1 MSKTIFI
8 TGAGTGLGKG
18 TAIGLAKKGHRVIA
32 AVEII
37 SQVTSLREA
46 ADAAG
51 VKLEV
56 IKLDVRSRRDQQ
68 LIEEYDYDVF
78 VANAAIG
85 EGGPISEIPVDR
97 VREVYE
103 TNVFSTLENAQI
115 AAKKFVNKKQGKIIF
130 LSSIVGIVAMPYL
143 GAYSSSKHAIEAIAK
158 TMKAEL
164 EEFGVQVATI
174 NPGPF
179 ETGFNDR
186 MFEEK
191 WKWYDEK
198 ENFTKRS
205 SIEETE
211 TILDQQ
217 YDPEDMINKMVEVI
231 ESDHH
236 AFRTAHPQETE
247 DTMKQTEKDK
257 WEERV

>member
-8 TGAGTGLGKG
+8 TGAGSGLGKG
-18 TAIGLAKKGHRVIA
+18 TAIGLAKKCHHVIA

-37 SQVTSLREA
+37 SQITSLREA
-46 ADAAG
+46 ASEAG
-51 VKLEV
+51 VELEV
-56 IKLDVRSRRDQQ
+56 IKLDIKNKRDQE
-68 LIEEYDYDVF
+68 LINEYDYDIF

-85 EGGPISEIPVDR
+85 EGGPIAEVPVDR
-97 VREVYE
+97 VRDIFE

-115 AAKKFVNKKQGKIIF
+115 AAKKFVEKKAGKIVF
-130 LSSIVGIVAMPYL
+130 LSSIVGIVGMPYL
-143 GAYSSSKHAIEAIAK
+143 GPYVASKHAVEALAK

-164 EEFGVQVATI
+164 EEFNVQVATI

-191 WKWYDEK
+191 HKWYDENK
-198 ENFTKRS
+198 NFTPRE
-205 SIEETE
+205 SIAETE
-211 TILDQQ
+211 KILDDQ
-217 YDPEDMINKMVEVI
+217 YDPQDMIDKMVEVI

-236 AFRTAHPQETE
+236 AYRTAYPQEAE
-247 DTMKQTEKDK
+247 DMMKEEEKK
-257 WEERV
+257 NWEAKI

>member
-1 MSKTIFI
+1 MAKTIFI

-18 TAIGLAKKGHRVIA
+18 TAIGLAKKGHKVIA
-32 AVEII
+32 GVEII
-37 SQVTSLREA
+37 SQVTSLREEA
-46 ADAAG
+46 EKAG
-51 VKLEV
+51 VSLEV
-56 IKLDVRSRRDQQ
+56 IKLDVTDKRDQQ
-68 LIEEYDYDVF
+68 LIEDYDYDVF

-97 VREVYE
+97 VRAVYE

-115 AAKKFVNKKQGKIIF
+115 AAKKFVEKKQGKIIF

-158 TMKAEL
+158 TMRAEL
-164 EEFGVQVATI
+164 QEFGVQVATI

-191 WKWYDEK
+191 WKWYEQS
-198 ENFTKRS
+198 ENFTPEN
-205 SIEETE
+205 SIKKTEE
-211 TILDQQ
+211 ILDEQ
-217 YDPEDMINKMVEVI
+217 YDPENMINKMVEVI
-231 ESDHH
+231 ESDSHP
-236 AFRTAHPQETE
+236 FRSAYPKETE
-247 DTMKQTEKDK
+247 ETMKDFEKQMWEDK
-257 WEERV
+257 V

>member
-18 TAIGLAKKGHRVIA
+18 TAIGLAKKGHHVIA

-56 IKLDVRSRRDQQ
+56 IKLDVTSRRDQQ

>member
-1 MSKTIFI
+1 MTKTILI

-18 TAIGLAKKGHRVIA
+18 TALGLAKKGHRVIA
-32 AVEII
+32 TVEII

-46 ADAAG
+46 ASEAG
-51 VKLEV
+51 VELEV
-56 IKLDVRSRRDQQ
+56 VKLDIRSKRDQQ
-68 LIEEYDYDVF
+68 LLVDYDYDVF

-103 TNVFSTLENAQI
+103 TNVFSTLETAQI
-115 AAKKFVNKKQGKIIF
+115 AAKKFVEKKQGKIMF
-130 LSSIVGIVAMPYL
+130 LSSIVGIVGMPYL
-143 GAYSSSKHAIEAIAK
+143 GAYNSSKHAIEGIAK

-191 WKWYDEK
+191 WKWYNE
-198 ENFTKRS
+198 EQNFTKRE
-205 SIEETE
+205 SIAETE
-211 TILDQQ
+211 KILDEQ
-217 YDPEDMINKMVEVI
+217 YNPQDMIDKMVEVI
-231 ESDHH
+231 EKDHH
-236 AFRTAHPQETE
+236 PFRTAYPQEVE
-247 DTMKQTEKDK
+247 DQMKKAEQDAWEDK
-257 WEERV
+257 V

>member
-18 TAIGLAKKGHRVIA
+18 TAIGLAKKGHHVIA

-46 ADAAG
+46 ASDAG
-51 VKLEV
+51 VELEV
-56 IKLDVRSRRDQQ
+56 IKLDITSKRDQQ
-68 LIEEYDYDVF
+68 LIEDYDYDIF

-97 VREVYE
+97 VRRVYE

-115 AAKKFVNKKQGKIIF
+115 AAKKFVSKKQGKIIF
-130 LSSIVGIVAMPYL
+130 LSSVVGIVGMPYL
-143 GAYSSSKHAIEAIAK
+143 GAYTSSKHAIEAIAK

-164 EEFGVQVATI
+164 DEFGVQVATI

-191 WKWYDEK
+191 HKWYDEN
-198 ENFTKRS
+198 ENFTPRE
-205 SIEETE
+205 SIAEQEKM
-211 TILDQQ
+211 LDDQ
-217 YDPEDMINKMVEVI
+217 YDPQDMINKMVEVI

-236 AFRTAHPQETE
+236 AFRTAYPKDVE
-247 DTMKQTEKDK
+247 DMMKEEEKSK
-257 WEERV
+257 WEEKV

>member
-1 MSKTIFI
+1 MSKTVFI
-8 TGAGTGLGKG
+8 TGAGSGLGKG
-18 TAIGLAKKGHRVIA
+18 TAIGLAKKGHKVIA

-46 ADAAG
+46 AEAAG
-51 VKLEV
+51 ADLEV
-56 IKLDVRSRRDQQ
+56 IKLDITDKRDQQ
-68 LIEEYDYDVF
+68 LIDEYDYDVF

-85 EGGPISEIPVDR
+85 EGGPLSEIPVDR
-97 VREVYE
+97 VRAIYE

-115 AAKKFVNKKQGKIIF
+115 AAKKFVKKKQGKIIF
-130 LSSIVGIVAMPYL
+130 LSSIVGIVAMPHL
-143 GAYSSSKHAIEAIAK
+143 GAYSSSKHAVEAIAK
-158 TMKAEL
+158 TMKTEL

-191 WKWYDEK
+191 WKWFDDS
-198 ENFTKRS
+198 NFTKKE
-205 SIEETE
+205 SIEEIE
-211 TILDQQ
+211 KILDDQ

-231 ESDHH
+231 EADTHH
-236 AFRTAHPQETE
+236 FRTAYPQDTE
-247 DTMKQTEKDK
+247 DTMKSYEQETWTKK
-257 WEERV
+257 V

>member
-18 TAIGLAKKGHRVIA
+18 TAVGLAKKGHHVIA

-56 IKLDVRSRRDQQ
+56 IKLDVTSRRDQQ

>member
-18 TAIGLAKKGHRVIA
+18 TAIGLAKKGHHVIA

-56 IKLDVRSRRDQQ
+56 IKLDVTSKRDQQ
-68 LIEEYDYDVF
+68 LIEDYDYDVF

-174 NPGPF
+174 NPGPY

-198 ENFTKRS
+198 ENFTKHS
-205 SIEETE
+205 SIKETE

-217 YDPEDMINKMVEVI
+217 YDPVDMISKMVEVI

>member
-18 TAIGLAKKGHRVIA
+18 TAIGLAKQGHHVIA

-56 IKLDVRSRRDQQ
+56 IKLDVTSKRDQQ

-97 VREVYE
+97 VRQVYE

-198 ENFTKRS
+198 ENFTKLS
-205 SIEETE
+205 SIRETE

-217 YDPEDMINKMVEVI
+217 YDPEDMISKMVEVI
-231 ESDHH
+231 EADHH

-247 DTMKQTEKDK
+247 DTMKQTEQEK
-257 WEERV
+257 WEEQV

>member
-18 TAIGLAKKGHRVIA
+18 TAIVLAEKGHRVIA

-37 SQVTSLREA
+37 SQITSLREA
-46 ADAAG
+46 ASEAG
-51 VKLEV
+51 VELEV
-56 IKLDVRSRRDQQ
+56 IKLDIKSKRDQQ
-68 LIEEYDYDVF
+68 LIAEYDYDVF

-85 EGGPISEIPVDR
+85 EGGPIAEIPVDR
-97 VREVYE
+97 VRDVYE

-115 AAKKFVNKKQGKIIF
+115 AAKKFVDKKQGKIIF
-130 LSSIVGIVAMPYL
+130 LSSIVGIVGMPYL
-143 GAYSSSKHAIEAIAK
+143 GAYVSSKHAIEAIAK

-191 WKWYDEK
+191 HKWYDEDK
-198 ENFTKRS
+198 NFTPRE
-205 SIEETE
+205 SIAETE
-211 TILDQQ
+211 QILDQQ
-217 YDPEDMINKMVEVI
+217 YDPQDMIDKMVEVI
-231 ESDHH
+231 EADHH
-236 AFRTAHPQETE
+236 AFRTAYPQEAE
-247 DTMKQTEKDK
+247 DMMKEEEKK
-257 WEERV
+257 NWEEKV

>member
-8 TGAGTGLGKG
+8 TGAATGLGKG
-18 TAIGLAKKGHRVIA
+18 TAMGLAKKGHKVIA
-32 AVEII
+32 GVEII
-37 SQVTSLREA
+37 SQVTPLREEA
-46 ADAAG
+46 EKAG
-51 VKLEV
+51 LDIEV
-56 IKLDVRSRRDQQ
+56 IKLDVTDKKDQE
-68 LIEEYDYDVF
+68 IIAEYDYDVF

-115 AAKKFVNKKQGKIIF
+115 AAKKFVEKKQGKIIF
-130 LSSIVGIVAMPYL
+130 LSSIVGIVPMPYL
-143 GAYSSSKHAIEAIAK
+143 AAYSSSKHAIEAIAK
-158 TMKAEL
+158 TMRAEL

-191 WKWYDEK
+191 WKWYDEEK
-198 ENFTKRS
+198 NFTNLE
-205 SIEETE
+205 SIKETE
-211 TILDQQ
+211 KILDEQ
-217 YDPEDMINKMVEVI
+217 YDPEDMIAKMVEVI
-231 ESDHH
+231 ESDNHL
-236 AFRTAHPQETE
+236 FRTAYPQETE
-247 DTMKQTEKDK
+247 DTMKDAEKQAWEDK
-257 WEERV
+257 I

>member
-8 TGAGTGLGKG
+8 TGAGSGLGKG
-18 TAIGLAKKGHRVIA
+18 TAIGLAKKGHKVIA
-32 AVEII
+32 SVEII
-37 SQVTSLREA
+37 SQVTSLREEA
-46 ADAAG
+46 EKAG
-51 VKLEV
+51 VDLEV
-56 IKLDVRSRRDQQ
+56 IKLDITNKRDQQ
-68 LIEEYDYDVF
+68 LIEDYDYDVF

-97 VREVYE
+97 VRAIYE

-115 AAKKFVNKKQGKIIF
+115 AAKKFVKKKQGKIIF

-191 WKWYDEK
+191 SKWF
-198 ENFTKRS
+198 ENENHFTKKES
-205 SIEETE
+205 MEETE
-211 TILDQQ
+211 KILDEQ
-217 YDPEDMINKMVEVI
+217 YDPKNMIDKMVEVI
-231 ESDHH
+231 ESDRHH
-236 AFRTAHPQETE
+236 FRTAYPQETE
-247 DTMKQTEKDK
+247 DNMKSYEQET
-257 WEERV
+257 WESKV